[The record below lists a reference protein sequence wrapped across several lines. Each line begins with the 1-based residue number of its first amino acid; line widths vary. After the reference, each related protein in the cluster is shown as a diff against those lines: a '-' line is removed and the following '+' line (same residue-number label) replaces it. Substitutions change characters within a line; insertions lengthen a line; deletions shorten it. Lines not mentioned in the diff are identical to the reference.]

1 MVYKA
6 CFSWMPITQQS
17 KFVFFFPSQS
27 QMECNGM
34 AQARM
39 TLSQGV
45 DIGLR
50 KCLLLQS
57 SWTERVFPE
66 VWRCTWNSSC
76 SKSSM
81 AEGKG
86 VSCLLAFLP
95 PHLYT
100 FFSPVE
106 MLFSF
111 LFLLY
116 PQFSSTLFQGL
127 SQVTPLSR
135 VFYWL
140 AQPEVFTGWLNLLL
154 FSPSSFSFLFLF
166 LFFSSHSLNFV

>member
-1 MVYKA
+1 MNADNTAIKV
-6 CFSWMPITQQS
+6 CI
-17 KFVFFFPSQS
+17 FFFPSQS

-34 AQARM
+34 AHARM
-39 TLSQGV
+39 TLSQGM

-76 SKSSM
+76 SKGNM

-86 VSCLLAFLP
+86 VSCHLAFLP

-116 PQFSSTLFQGL
+116 PQFSSALFQGL

-140 AQPEVFTGWLNLLL
+140 AQRSCFYFLPHP
-154 FSPSSFSFLFLF
+154 SPSSFSS
-166 LFFSSHSLNFV
+166 FSSPPIHWTLFNLWPYHV